1 LKLSVVIAVYDERE
15 NLVELIRRLH
25 AVLPIVADDW
35 EILLVVE
42 GTDGSKDIAEALASE
57 LGRIRVMYSP
67 SPSGLGRAFRRGF
80 DAVAGD
86 ADAVATMDAD
96 LNHQPEEL
104 PRLVACL
111 RSTNADI
118 VIGSRF
124 IKGSRVDGTPLW
136 KLALSGILNVLM
148 RHLYG
153 LSIHDKTSGYRVYRA
168 DALERISFESSDFAC
183 TPEILL
189 DATRQ
194 RMRIVEEPIHF
205 VYRTRGTSKMRI
217 FQTSGSY
224 VKLLIAHRRRV
235 RGRRASEKTKAT
247 A

>member
-1 LKLSVVIAVYDERE
+1 MVIAVYDERE
-15 NLVELIRRLH
+15 NLEELVRRIH
-25 AVLPIVADDW
+25 AVLPAVASDW

-42 GTDGSKDIAEALASE
+42 GTDGSKEIAERLSGE
-57 LGRIRVMYSP
+57 LGRIRVMYAP

-80 DAVAGD
+80 DAVADD
-86 ADAVATMDAD
+86 ADVVATMDAD

-104 PRLVACL
+104 PRLVARR

-136 KLALSGILNVLM
+136 KRGLSGILNILM

-153 LSIHDKTSGYRVYRA
+153 LAIQDKTSGYRVYRA
-168 DALERISFESSDFAC
+168 DALRRISFESPNFAFM
-183 TPEILL
+183 PEILL
-189 DATRQ
+189 DAARQ
-194 RMRIVEEPIHF
+194 RMRMVEEPIHF

-224 VKLLIAHRRRV
+224 VKLLLAHRRRV
-235 RGRRASEKTKAT
+235 RGGKASEKA
-247 A
+247 AAAP